1 MRHNTQAKE
10 KKIQIE
16 LEQIM
21 MSTHASES
29 IRGYKIITLCTV
41 QDLTPLNETNA
52 YTWEKE

>member
-1 MRHNTQAKE
+1 
-10 KKIQIE
+10 
-16 LEQIM
+16 

-52 YTWEKE
+52 YIWEKE